1 MIAAAPS
8 STATATTASTTR
20 AGRRRPVLA
29 ARALKRLI
37 ADPERTE
44 EVFAVLQHLS
54 GDALQRGYARFAA
67 QPQRLPWLEQSMVEV
82 LNDRDRL
89 RRLPA
94 GSLGR
99 AYLQFV
105 ETEQLS
111 ADGLV
116 EASSIGRDDTM
127 ELQMRRYG
135 ERTRDTHDLWHVL
148 TGYGRDT
155 FGEACL
161 LGFSYAQLKDF
172 GIGVIAVV
180 GALKIA
186 KECGI
191 GVLGAVWQA
200 YRAGRRAQWLPGE
213 DWATALAEPLDAVRA
228 RLNIAPPTR
237 YREVR
242 QAFTA
247 AA

>member
-1 MIAAAPS
+1 MNTAAPHN
-8 STATATTASTTR
+8 
-20 AGRRRPVLA
+20 RRRPILA

-44 EVFAVLQHLS
+44 EVFVILQHLS
-54 GDALQRGYARFAA
+54 GNALQRSYARFAE
-67 QPQRLPWLEQSMVEV
+67 QPTRLAWLDRSMVPV
-82 LNDRDRL
+82 LSDREQL
-89 RRLPA
+89 RALPA

-99 AYLQFV
+99 AYLEFV
-105 ETEQLS
+105 ETENLS

-116 EASSIGRDDTM
+116 EAS
-127 ELQMRRYG
+127 ELDRGDLVDANVRRYG
-135 ERTRDTHDLWHVL
+135 ERNRDTHDLWHVL

-161 LGFSYAQLKDF
+161 LAFTYAQLKDF
-172 GIGVIAVV
+172 GIAVIAVV

-186 KECGI
+186 KESRI
-191 GVLGAVWQA
+191 GVLGAAWHS

-213 DWATALAEPLDAVRA
+213 NWEAALREPLATVRA
-228 RLNIAPPTR
+228 RLMIAPPTR

-242 QAFTA
+242 RLFA
-247 AA
+247 ATR